1 MGSLYYK
8 LVRKFGSYS
17 GWVNTSINLRETKTE
32 SYPFPQQCHPIRDIM
47 AQEPTQLLAKMSARN
62 VSWSVKAAGVDG

>member
-17 GWVNTSINLRETKTE
+17 DLVNTSLNLSETKIE

-47 AQEPTQLLAKMSARN
+47 ALEPTQLLTKMSARN
-62 VSWSVKAAGVDG
+62 ISWSVEAAGADG